1 MSNIVPFQEMQGMAE
16 AIAKSGLFGMKDT
29 NSVLALMAVAQ
40 AEGLHPA
47 TAARDY
53 HIIQGRPA
61 LKADAMLA
69 RFQAAGGK
77 VDWKIYTDQ
86 NVTGIFTHPNGGS
99 LELSWTL
106 EQANKIGLNK
116 PGSGWAKY
124 PRAMLRARVVSEGI
138 RTVYPGC
145 VIGTYTP
152 EEVEDFDTPKTEK
165 FMGRGEVNITPPPVT
180 IENLREDPV
189 SITVDVEPSAPT
201 YALMLPDGT
210 IYSKHEEIEG
220 WIAAYADLFVRI
232 RDSAKIKEEEKHAK
246 IDALKKANYIVLG
259 VMSAVQK
266 SQVLAAIAPKGV
278 QESPKEHGSQST
290 TEAEVTMASPQE

>member
-1 MSNIVPFQEMQGMAE
+1 MSNIVPFGEMQGMAE

-99 LELSWTL
+99 LELSWTI
-106 EQANKIGLNK
+106 EQARKIGLIK
-116 PGSGWAKY
+116 SGGGWEKY

-138 RTVYPGC
+138 RTIYPGC

-152 EEVEDFDTPKTEK
+152 EEVEDFEPVKPEK
-165 FMGRGEVNITPPPVT
+165 IMGRVEKIEPVT
-180 IENLREDPV
+180 IENLKED
-189 SITVDVEPSAPT
+189 IIEPSAA

-232 RDSAKIKEEEKHAK
+232 RDSAKISEEDKHEK

-278 QESPKEHGSQST
+278 QESPKVHGSQST
-290 TEAEVTMASPQE
+290 TEAEVTMVSPQG